1 MNFEVDREVRVK
13 INLTPEQI
21 KEKYGAALQ
30 PEIEGK
36 LYDVLSTLFN
46 NLVGIKK
53 IIVPGEFKS
62 HKGNKAIKCSVRAAE
77 GFLYPLKS
85 SIVFIH
91 KPVMYLRH
99 SELKCVEFSRVGGG
113 TAGLSRSFD
122 IQLTKLKDDSTIQF
136 HSIDKEEQAVLMKYF
151 KASNIKIRTVD
162 VDTQREVE
170 MDSSDGDDDVK
181 PSKEREAGKRKIKS
195 KEVNMEEYD
204 SESDDED
211 FKEDGSGAGS
221 GDDDSGSDDE
231 SGEEDMDMIDSDV
244 DKEELK
250 HLQKGVD
257 MSTDKR
263 ARRNKDK

>member
-1 MNFEVDREVRVK
+1 M
-13 INLTPEQI
+13 
-21 KEKYGAALQ
+21 
-30 PEIEGK
+30 
-36 LYDVLSTLFN
+36 
-46 NLVGIKK
+46 
-53 IIVPGEFKS
+53 PGEFKS

-99 SELKCVEFSRVGGG
+99 SEVKCVEFSRVGGG

-122 IQLTKLKDDSTIQF
+122 VQLTKLKDDTTIQF

-170 MDSSDGDDDVK
+170 MDSESGDDEVNK
-181 PSKEREAGKRKIKS
+181 PGKEREAGKRKIKT
-195 KEVNMEEYD
+195 KEVDMQDYD

-211 FKEDGSGAGS
+211 FKEEKSGGGS

-231 SGEEDMDMIDSDV
+231 SGEADMDMIDSDV

-257 MSTDKR
+257 MTNDKR